1 MGSKVLRQLQDP
13 LSLCSGAV
21 PDWMNQLMC
30 SCSFAFP
37 FECKQQYFA
46 CTQLGLSRALN
57 RLQQAEQAN
66 GFAPTAGAA
75 AGAADRNVSLRMQRQ
90 KVRISRSRIVD
101 SAGKV
106 LDLYG
111 RNKAVLEVE
120 FFGEAGTG
128 LGPTLEFYTI
138 VSRELQRKTLGL
150 WRGGAEADESDY
162 AQSTT
167 GLFPAP
173 LPLAARESGTSGN
186 SSSSAE
192 ERPSRGGVG
201 RGDTSAVGRFRMLGR
216 LIGKALQDNRL
227 LDIHLSPLL
236 YKQLLC
242 PSGAAEARLPCLSRS
257 DLRYIDP
264 GLEASIAKM
273 EAVIEARRAIETSKN
288 LKPGQQKAQINKLCL
303 DGVALEDLCL
313 DFTYPGHGGVELA
326 PNGAEQVVTIWN
338 VDQYVEG
345 VVDATLGAGIKAQVL
360 ALRAG
365 FEDVLPLSVLAC
377 FDADELD
384 RLLCGEQKEW
394 TLEELR
400 EHTVADHGYTVDS
413 AAVQFFFRTLLELTS
428 DHRRQL
434 LSFATGCPRLPVG
447 GLAALSP
454 KLTIVRSVL
463 ESDDCDPDDYLPS
476 VMTCANYIKLPN
488 YSSSKVL
495 KEQLLKAIV
504 DGQGSFDLS

>member
-1 MGSKVLRQLQDP
+1 
-13 LSLCSGAV
+13 
-21 PDWMNQLMC
+21 MC
-30 SCSFAFP
+30 DQGRWLARYLLP
-37 FECKQQYFA
+37 
-46 CTQLGLSRALN
+46 R
-57 RLQQAEQAN
+57 
-66 GFAPTAGAA
+66 
-75 AGAADRNVSLRMQRQ
+75 
-90 KVRISRSRIVD
+90 RSRIFCDV
-101 SAGKV
+101 GCV
-106 LDLYG
+106 
-111 RNKAVLEVE
+111 
-120 FFGEAGTG
+120 G
-128 LGPTLEFYTI
+128 L
-138 VSRELQRKTLGL
+138 LQ
-150 WRGGAEADESDY
+150 
-162 AQSTT
+162 
-167 GLFPAP
+167 
-173 LPLAARESGTSGN
+173 
-186 SSSSAE
+186 
-192 ERPSRGGVG
+192 
-201 RGDTSAVGRFRMLGR
+201 
-216 LIGKALQDNRL
+216 
-227 LDIHLSPLL
+227 
-236 YKQLLC
+236 
-242 PSGAAEARLPCLSRS
+242 
-257 DLRYIDP
+257 
-264 GLEASIAKM
+264 ASIAKM

-313 DFTYPGHGGVELA
+313 DFTYPGHGGARKSSQSCMRPNPNCCGICAGVELA

-377 FDADELD
+377 FDADELE

-394 TLEELR
+394 TVSALSPSPSRLALDLSTSARIGRALPPPPLLLMLFMQLEELR

-488 YSSSKVL
+488 YSSTKVL